1 MSRDEMQ
8 APSKINKPRLGVG
21 FRNELALFIDR
32 AEDISFVEILAE
44 DYQKPSDIPQALKNL
59 SARGVEIIP
68 HCTSLSLASVDLPDS
83 KMLAHLD
90 RLARY
95 FSSPFVSDH
104 IALVR
109 AGNLESGHLLPVAR
123 NAEMHT
129 LLARNISAA
138 CQKLS
143 VPLVLENIATTF
155 ECPSNNMDE
164 AEFLE
169 KILSETGCRLLLDLS
184 NLFANSHNHKFDA
197 FALLKRFPL
206 ERLEYVHLA
215 GGMFKQGLYHDTHC
229 HPLNEQSLELLKALA
244 CLVSIPRVMLERD
257 DNFPDSKE
265 IRAELDAIKDAC
277 SARRLDVQLSVQDLA
292 KSTKQSSPQ
301 PLQVERSEL
310 SFEQLDAIKM
320 EQEQLLQALLVD
332 ATQTP
337 SGYKQELVA
346 AAHQALIRKRLRT
359 MKRACPY
366 LQELF
371 KGAKVENSKDESNL
385 DDALKEFYLQS
396 PSPSP
401 RGPFV
406 DAMSFILFL
415 YKQGE
420 ASRFSMASGRI
431 RSQDLKVAQDVVLGC
446 DSGNSGI
453 VESLR
458 KALLRFQGMFVG

>member
-1 MSRDEMQ
+1 MSTDQIQ
-8 APSKINKPRLGVG
+8 APSTIIKPKLGLG

-32 AEDISFVEILAE
+32 AEDITFVEILAE
-44 DYQKPSDIPQALKNL
+44 DYLKPSDIPQALKNL

-90 RLARY
+90 TLARY

-123 NAEMHT
+123 NDIMLS
-129 LLARNISAA
+129 LLARNMSAA

-155 ECPSNNMDE
+155 ECPGNDMDE

-169 KILSETGCRLLLDLS
+169 KLLYETNCRLLLDLS

-197 FALLKRFPL
+197 AELLKRFPL
-206 ERLEYVHLA
+206 DRLEYVHLA

-229 HPLNEQSLELLKALA
+229 HPLKTQSLELLKALA
-244 CLVSIPRVMLERD
+244 SLMSIPRVMLERD
-257 DNFPDSKE
+257 DNFPDSTE

-277 SARRLDVQLSVQDLA
+277 FVMHTDAQLSVHNLPH
-292 KSTKQSSPQ
+292 STKEASPQ
-301 PLQVERSEL
+301 PLAVDRSEL
-310 SFEQLDAIKM
+310 SFEQLDAIKK

-337 SGYKQELVA
+337 RGYNQELVA
-346 AAHQALIRKRLRT
+346 GAHQALIRKRLRT

-371 KGAKVENSKDESNL
+371 EGSKDESDL
-385 DDALKEFYLQS
+385 DEALKEFYLQS

-415 YKQGE
+415 YKQE
-420 ASRFSMASGRI
+420 NASRFSMASGRI
-431 RSQDLKVAQDVVLGC
+431 KSQDLKMAQDLVLGC
-446 DSGNSGI
+446 DSGSSGI

-458 KALLRFQGMFVG
+458 KALLRFQGMFAGGK